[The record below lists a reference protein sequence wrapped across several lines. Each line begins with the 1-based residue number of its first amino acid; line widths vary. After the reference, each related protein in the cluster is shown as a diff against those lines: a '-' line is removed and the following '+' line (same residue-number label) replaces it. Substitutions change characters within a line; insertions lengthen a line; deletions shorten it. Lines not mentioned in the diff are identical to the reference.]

1 MSQQFRAA
9 VVGQLEDLYTAQLED
24 VTAVPAL
31 DEDFQVEYESLYEET
46 CAALPLPAA
55 PHASSQ
61 LLLRDRYV
69 GGIYLRLFL
78 QNPQYNIR
86 KPEKFVEVKASRC
99 TTCTSISQHDFCAQA
114 LLQAHEALA
123 QTEGMAK
130 DLGTICTCVLTV
142 LKVRLHPDPLAGAGE
157 RCLTALLL
165 AQVRVMMC
173 DHVANLGY
181 MERLMSTEVRFKPKH
196 SERNPS

>member
-1 MSQQFRAA
+1 M
-9 VVGQLEDLYTAQLED
+9 
-24 VTAVPAL
+24 
-31 DEDFQVEYESLYEET
+31 
-46 CAALPLPAA
+46 
-55 PHASSQ
+55 
-61 LLLRDRYV
+61 LLRDRYV

-99 TTCTSISQHDFCAQA
+99 TTCTSISHHDFCAQA

-142 LKVRLHPDPLAGAGE
+142 LKVRLRPDPLAGAGE